1 VLIRQDEAMPR
12 LTKPPGMPREVE
24 VAIELIGNRAR
35 AEVLRAL
42 ALHDTLTIPELA
54 DLLGATRQ
62 AVQRHLRVLEAQE
75 LVHADVPPERR
86 QGRRVQWR
94 ANQREVDK
102 IGTAFADY
110 IAGR

>member
-1 VLIRQDEAMPR
+1 MPR

-42 ALHDTLTIPELA
+42 ALHGTLTIAELA
-54 DLLGATRQ
+54 DLLGATRP
-62 AVQRHLRVLEAQE
+62 AVQGHLKALERQG
-75 LVHADVPPERR
+75 LVAADVPPERR
-86 QGRRVQWR
+86 QGRRVQWQADR
-94 ANQREVDK
+94 QQVEKV
-102 IGTAFADY
+102 GTAFSDY

>member
-1 VLIRQDEAMPR
+1 MPR

-24 VAIELIGNRAR
+24 VAIELVGNRAR

-42 ALHDTLTIPELA
+42 ALHDTLTIAELA

-62 AVQRHLRVLEAQE
+62 AVQSHLRAFEAQG

-86 QGRRVQWR
+86 QGRRVQWQADR
-94 ANQREVDK
+94 QQVEKV
-102 IGTAFADY
+102 GTAFSDY

>member
-1 VLIRQDEAMPR
+1 MPR

-42 ALHDTLTIPELA
+42 ALHGTLTIAELS
-54 DLLGATRQ
+54 DLLGATRP
-62 AVQRHLRVLEAQE
+62 AVQGHLRALEGE
-75 LVHADVPPERR
+75 GLVVADVPPERR

-94 ANQREVDK
+94 TDRQAVERV
-102 IGTAFADY
+102 GAAFGDY